1 MFEFFKGMI
10 EKVGVKLVSD
20 FTEKLID
27 FIKGIKENSEKSNN
41 DGGNNF
47 IKIGSS
53 GYRAQIG
60 SSGYRAQIEISG
72 DNSVSF
78 ACGYKS
84 MIKGKKELGFHLQ
97 NTEKTMKER
106 GFRHLQNLH
115 K

>member
-27 FIKGIKENSEKSNN
+27 FIKGVKENSKKSNN
-41 DGGNNF
+41 DNGEDF

-60 SSGYRAQIEISG
+60 SSGDGAQIGSSGDRAQIGSSRLLTGIPRKLS
-72 DNSVSF
+72 
-78 ACGYKS
+78 
-84 MIKGKKELGFHLQ
+84 
-97 NTEKTMKER
+97 
-106 GFRHLQNLH
+106 
-115 K
+115 